1 MNPSTAYTISGYLR
15 TTAAVSVKAGFEW
28 YDSSGVIIGS
38 AVFGTGVALSTSVF
52 TTQVTHTATS
62 PSTAAY
68 ALGLFFNSTTTG
80 GAITVY
86 LDEAQIEE
94 ASSVNTWRVGAGT
107 PSVAVESFGVTV
119 QKAVT
124 ASGASNRDV
133 ELTLLEL

>member
-1 MNPSTAYTISGYLR
+1 M
-15 TTAAVSVKAGFEW
+15 SVKAGFEW
-28 YDSSGVIIGS
+28 YNSAGVIIGS

-68 ALGLFFNSTTTG
+68 GIGLFFNSTTTG
-80 GAITVY
+80 GAITTY

-107 PSVAVESFGVTV
+107 PSVAVESFNVAV

-124 ASGASNRDV
+124 STGASNRDV
-133 ELTLLEL
+133 ELVLLEL